1 MPEQFIYS
9 QKNNFAGGE
18 LTPTIEG
25 RTELGL
31 YQNGAKRLS
40 NFVILP
46 SGGIMRR
53 HGTQFVHLFKENV
66 PKKIISVMFSRK
78 LSYLL
83 VFEAHPL
90 KTTCSFFVGG
100 ELFLTTKL
108 VQDNGVDFSFK
119 LKDFSYTCF
128 GGIAYISFGIT
139 RPIFKFSVDPSI
151 VEKFY
156 THLATQRQA
165 RNNQGDNLVAAAP
178 ETSTAATIANFPDSE
193 KQRMFIVE
201 PLKAH
206 VNYYKQVQNNQT
218 IQRPF
223 NEVIYNAE
231 IDKINDVLKGLHA
244 AGNVNVY
251 EQKQE
256 KLYASSIATFENRLW
271 CFGVNKNI
279 HLIWASYKGDFYD
292 FRMSYKTLLEAR
304 NPLTAISATF
314 SSSTFD
320 NVLWTVAFS
329 TEMLLGT
336 TDGIY
341 LIKEGDRSKGEF
353 IKIHKELDVPV
364 SPIKPVIIGKT
375 IFFVEGSGCKIN
387 SLYYSQE
394 KGGFQLSDITA
405 YAEHIFN
412 SGIRQIVGINSPFS
426 MIFAVLKDGAF
437 ASFTY
442 SGDLKIMGWTPHHL
456 GGNNSNVLSITP
468 IYGDNEDKLYFHVR
482 RSDDIGS
489 GNKEYLECLH
499 TKYFTAKNKQMH
511 KPIYADC
518 YINIKRPNETAL
530 DHAIMEVLKDDS
542 SVEFR
547 GDTTKLEN
555 IIQTQGINLIKLNI
569 DNIDIGNSFK
579 ANDKL
584 IREYGAASSQIQA
597 FLKRYYKE
605 QIPLILEVLGSSFA
619 FYRIGGNLYANFES
633 IFSGDQEGLSLMEQL
648 INDNERLSNDII
660 LSVNNIRNQNLNIPA
675 ILNDNPLIQYIDN
688 NAFSFNIGIC
698 EKIKQLD
705 IELVKA
711 IIKTTKDIIKYIKSV
726 INIEYGKE
734 KELQEMHA
742 TIFKLNRAF
751 LLYYAARNNDNK
763 QDLFVN
769 LEKFF
774 SSNTPGFYSSMQDAT
789 HPILTKYL
797 FSREA
802 KEVISREI
810 NLITAA
816 TNQAQLKAKI
826 SGIVNQLI
834 TKLSEQYNSKRA
846 DEITSNKRQEEIC
859 VLLRNLILEKSVN
872 NNIKSFLLSNELK
885 EHIEEVIDNSPAR
898 IEAINYE
905 SDCSEGSQGITTD
918 TEERLNR
925 KVHKLM
931 QDLRNNLNKL
941 QNNII
946 EYAALIMPATAT
958 ILLKEILED
967 ERSIKLEKYLL
978 LSKKYFP
985 LFKKMFPEIG
995 QHELGVIARH
1005 LLPSFDQISV
1015 PWLLPIYQNN
1025 LVAIIGDEELHEFK
1039 MIGDPLIK
1047 LKYPARFLAVGFNY
1061 ASVLQ
1066 TFPFIFP
1073 DEVEHA
1079 PKSNVEIGVK
1089 LFNTK
1094 GGYIEEKLDNGQVIK
1109 QHINSKFI
1117 DTDNLVRFSGS
1128 KEYLAI
1134 KEVTNIV
1141 STPYKSGWV
1150 NFILNNSIKQDVDFT
1165 FVINKPYPAT
1175 ILKIYAKAKILPSY
1189 KGL

>member
-1 MPEQFIYS
+1 MSDQFIYS
-9 QKNNFAGGE
+9 QKNNFSGGE

-25 RTELGL
+25 RSELGL
-31 YQNGAKRLS
+31 YQNGAKKLL
-40 NFVILP
+40 NFIILP

-53 HGTQFVHLFKENV
+53 RGTKFVHLFKENV

-100 ELFLTTKL
+100 ELFLTTKV

-139 RPIFKFSVDPSI
+139 RPIFKFSVDPAI

-156 THLATQRQA
+156 THLASQRQTQA
-165 RNNQGDNLVAAAP
+165 SQTVNL
-178 ETSTAATIANFPDSE
+178 AATPLETAGNFPDSE
-193 KQRMFIVE
+193 KQIMFIIE

-206 VNYYKQVQNNQT
+206 VTYYKQVQNNQT

-223 NEVIYNAE
+223 NEVIYNSE
-231 IDKINDVLKGLHA
+231 IDKINDELKRLHGTGSA
-244 AGNVNVY
+244 NVY
-251 EQKQE
+251 EQTQE

-304 NPLTAISATF
+304 NPLTALSATF

-320 NVLWTVAFS
+320 NVLWTVPFS

-426 MIFAVLKDGAF
+426 MIFAVLKDGSF

-442 SGDLKIMGWTPHHL
+442 SQDLKIMGWTPHHL
-456 GGNNSNVLSITP
+456 GGNNSMVLSITP

-482 RSDDIGS
+482 RSDNIGS
-489 GNKEYLECLH
+489 GYKEYLECLH
-499 TKYFTAKNKQMH
+499 TKYFTAKIPEMH

-518 YINIKRPNETAL
+518 YVNIMRSDEAVL
-530 DHAIMEVLKDDS
+530 DHAIMQALKDDS

-547 GDTTKLEN
+547 GGTTKLEN
-555 IIQTQGINLIKLNI
+555 LVQTQGTNTIKLNI
-569 DNIDIGNSFK
+569 DNIDINNSFK

-584 IREYGAASSQIQA
+584 VREYGAAASQIQE

-605 QIPLILEVLGSSFA
+605 QMPLILELLGSSFA
-619 FYRIGGNLYANFES
+619 FYRIGGNLYANFEN
-633 IFSGDQEGLSLMEQL
+633 IFSSEVESLSLIEQL
-648 INDNERLSNDII
+648 LNDNERLSNDIAI
-660 LSVNNIRNQNLNIPA
+660 SLSSIRNQNLNIPG
-675 ILNDNPLIQYIDN
+675 ILNDNPLIEYIDN
-688 NAFSFNIGIC
+688 NAFSFNVGIC

-711 IIKTTKDIIKYIKSV
+711 VIKISKDIIKHIKSV
-726 INIEYGKE
+726 INIEFEKE

-751 LLYYAARNNDNK
+751 LLYYASKNNDNK
-763 QDLFVN
+763 QDLLVN

-774 SSNTPGFYSSMQDAT
+774 TGKEIGFYSNMLDST
-789 HPILTKYL
+789 HPVLTKYL
-797 FSREA
+797 FSSEA
-802 KEVISREI
+802 KELISREI
-810 NLITAA
+810 NSITSA
-816 TNQAQLKAKI
+816 TNPQQLKAKI
-826 SGIVNQLI
+826 SSIVNQLV
-834 TKLSEQYNSKRA
+834 TKLSERHSLRRA
-846 DEITSNKRQEEIC
+846 EEIIAGKRQEEIC
-859 VLLRNLILEKSVN
+859 TLLKNLILEKPINDNVRN
-872 NNIKSFLLSNELK
+872 FLLSNELK
-885 EHIEEVIDNSPAR
+885 EHIEEVIENSPV
-898 IEAINYE
+898 ITSAINYE
-905 SDCSEGSQGITTD
+905 SDVSEGSRGAISETD
-918 TEERLNR
+918 IDERLSR

-931 QDLRNNLNKL
+931 QDLRKSLNKL
-941 QNNII
+941 HNSLI
-946 EYAALIMPATAT
+946 EYVALIMPNNNAL
-958 ILLKEILED
+958 LLKEILED

-985 LFKKMFPEIG
+985 LFKKMFPELG
-995 QHELGVIARH
+995 QRELGVVARH
-1005 LLPSFDQISV
+1005 LLPSFDQIKAE
-1015 PWLLPIYQNN
+1015 WLLPIYQNN
-1025 LVAIIGDEELHEFK
+1025 IVAIIGDEELHELK
-1039 MIGDPLIK
+1039 IIESSIIK
-1047 LKYPARFLAVGFNY
+1047 LKQPTRFLSVGFNY
-1061 ASVLQ
+1061 SSILQ

-1079 PKSNVEIGVK
+1079 PKSNVEIGLK

-1094 GGYIEEKLDNGQVIK
+1094 GGYIEEKLNDDTIAK

-1117 DTDNLVRFSGS
+1117 DTDNLVRFTNNKG
-1128 KEYLAI
+1128 YLAV
-1134 KEVTNIV
+1134 KEVTNVV

-1150 NFILNNSIKQDVDFT
+1150 NFVLNSHIKQDVDFT
-1165 FVINKPYPAT
+1165 FVVNKPYPAT

>member
-83 VFEAHPL
+83 VFETHPL

-108 VQDNGVDFSFK
+108 VQDNGTDFSFK

-139 RPIFKFSVDPSI
+139 RPIFKFSVDPQI

-156 THLATQRQA
+156 THLAGQRQA
-165 RNNQGDNLVAAAP
+165 SQAGNLTAAP
-178 ETSTAATIANFPDSE
+178 LESAGNFPDSE
-193 KQRMFIVE
+193 KQRMFIIE

-206 VNYYKQVQNNQT
+206 VTYYKQVQNNQT

-223 NEVIYNAE
+223 NEVIYNSE
-231 IDKINDVLKGLHA
+231 IDKINDELKRLHA
-244 AGNVNVY
+244 TGASNVY
-251 EQKQE
+251 EQRSEQI
-256 KLYASSIATFENRLW
+256 YYSSLATFENRLW
-271 CFGVNKNI
+271 GFGVNKNI
-279 HLIWASYKGDFYD
+279 HLIWASYKGDFND
-292 FRMSYKTLLEAR
+292 FRMAYKTLLEAR
-304 NPLTAISATF
+304 NPLVAFSATF
-314 SSSTFD
+314 GSATFD
-320 NVLWTVAFS
+320 NVLWSVPFS

-405 YAEHIFN
+405 YAEHIFSN
-412 SGIRQIVGINSPFS
+412 GIKQIVGINSPFS
-426 MIFAVLKDGAF
+426 MIFAVLKNGSF

-442 SGDLKIMGWTPHHL
+442 SQDLKIMGWTPHYL
-456 GGNNSNVLSITP
+456 GGNQPTVLSITP

-489 GNKEYLECLH
+489 GSKEYLECLH
-499 TKYFTAKNKQMH
+499 TKYFTAKIPEMH
-511 KPIYADC
+511 KRVFADC
-518 YINIKRPNETAL
+518 YINIIRPCETVL
-530 DHAIMEVLKDDS
+530 DHAITQVLKDDS

-547 GDTTKLEN
+547 GGTTKLEN
-555 IIQTQGINLIKLNI
+555 FVQTQATNIIKLNI
-569 DNIDIGNSFK
+569 DSIDIGNSFK
-579 ANDKL
+579 VGDKFV
-584 IREYGAASSQIQA
+584 REYGAASSQIQT

-605 QIPLILEVLGSSFA
+605 QMPLILELLGSCFA
-619 FYRIGGNLYANFES
+619 FYRIGGNLYANFEN
-633 IFSGDQEGLSLMEQL
+633 IFSSEVESLSLIEQL
-648 INDNERLSNDII
+648 LNDNERLSNDII
-660 LSVNNIRNQNLNIPA
+660 LSLNNIRNQNLNIPA
-675 ILNDNPLIQYIDN
+675 VLNNNPITQYIDN
-688 NAFSFNIGIC
+688 NAFSFNVSIC

-705 IELVKA
+705 IELIKEV
-711 IIKTTKDIIKYIKSV
+711 IKTSKDIIKHIKSV
-726 INIEYGKE
+726 INIEFEKE

-742 TIFKLNRAF
+742 TIFKLNESL
-751 LLYYAARNNDNK
+751 LLYYASRNNDNK
-763 QDLFVN
+763 QDLLVN

-774 SSNTPGFYSSMQDAT
+774 ARKDIGFYNNMLDVT

-797 FSREA
+797 FSLEA
-802 KEVISREI
+802 KELINRELTYI
-810 NLITAA
+810 NQIT
-816 TNQAQLKAKI
+816 TPQQLKAKI
-826 SGIVNQLI
+826 SVVVNQLV
-834 TKLSEQYNSKRA
+834 TKLSEQQTASRS
-846 DEITSNKRQEEIC
+846 DEITVSKRQEEIC
-859 VLLRNLILEKSVN
+859 VLLRNLILEKQVN
-872 NNIKSFLLSNELK
+872 ENAKSFLLSNELK
-885 EHIEEVIDNSPAR
+885 EYIEEVIDNSPA
-898 IEAINYE
+898 ITASVNYE
-905 SDCSEGSQGITTD
+905 SDVSEGSRGAVSETD
-918 TEERLNR
+918 TEERLSR
-925 KVHKLM
+925 KVYLLM
-931 QDLRNNLNKL
+931 QDLRKNLNKL
-941 QNNII
+941 HNSVI
-946 EYAALIMPATAT
+946 EYATLIMPSNNAL
-958 ILLKEILED
+958 LLKEILED

-985 LFKKMFPEIG
+985 LFKKMFPELG
-995 QHELGVIARH
+995 ANELGVVARH
-1005 LLPSFDQISV
+1005 LLPSFDQIKADF
-1015 PWLLPIYQNN
+1015 LLPIYQNN
-1025 LVAIIGDEELHEFK
+1025 IVAIIGDEELQELK
-1039 MIGDPLIK
+1039 IIESPTIK
-1047 LKYPARFLAVGFNY
+1047 LKQPARFLSVGFNY
-1061 ASVLQ
+1061 ASILQ

-1094 GGYIEEKLDNGQVIK
+1094 GGYIEEKLDDGTILK

-1117 DTDNLVRFSGS
+1117 DTDNLVRFRGN
-1128 KEYLAI
+1128 KGYLGV
-1134 KEVTNIV
+1134 KEVINVV

-1150 NFILNNSIKQDVDFT
+1150 NFVLNSHIKTDVDFT